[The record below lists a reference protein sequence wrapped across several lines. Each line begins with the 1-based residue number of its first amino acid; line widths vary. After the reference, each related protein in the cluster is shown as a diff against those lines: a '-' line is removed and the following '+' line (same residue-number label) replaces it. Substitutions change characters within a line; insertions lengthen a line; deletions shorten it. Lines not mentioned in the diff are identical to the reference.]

1 MSEATKLAI
10 KLAKAGADSNES
22 RGLIMSLYIDFE
34 PHSWYM
40 GFAIQ
45 KRILEKEVIDDTP
58 INYYLWQA
66 YTDDG
71 NTYSIINKHARSLKE
86 LKKLIREYHLNAKNG
101 YSEHTEL
108 EYCKQLGIE
117 V

>member
-1 MSEATKLAI
+1 
-10 KLAKAGADSNES
+10 
-22 RGLIMSLYIDFE
+22 MSLYIDFE

-66 YTDDG
+66 YIDNG
-71 NTYSIINKHARSLKE
+71 NTCSIINKHARSLKE

-101 YSEHTEL
+101 YGERIALRMLKGGT
-108 EYCKQLGIE
+108 K
-117 V
+117 